1 MICKPLKSLQEGV
14 MNLSGKF
21 CPWYFKAG
29 GLLGVASISY
39 YIGRWLGARSKL
51 QKIRDEQKN
60 EGDDAEIEVVL

>member
-1 MICKPLKSLQEGV
+1 
-14 MNLSGKF
+14 MNLSEKF

-51 QKIRDEQKN
+51 QKIRDEKTN
-60 EGDDAEIEVVL
+60 DDGEIEVVL

>member
-1 MICKPLKSLQEGV
+1 MSCKPLKSLREGV
-14 MNLSGKF
+14 MNLSEKF

-51 QKIRDEQKN
+51 QKIRDEKTN
-60 EGDDAEIEVVL
+60 DDGEIEVVL